1 MNIKQLLTEAEKT
14 LRPHTD
20 SAKID
25 SEILLAFVLKKN
37 RAYLF
42 AWPEKEIPT
51 TESEHFKQLIL
62 QRQQG
67 QPIAYLVGT
76 REFWSLP
83 LSVNKQC
90 LIPRPE
96 TELLVE
102 LVLSKCTASKQHILD
117 LGTGSGAI
125 ALALATEKPDWR
137 ITAIDQSQACI
148 DLALRN
154 QKQLGIKNVELFKS
168 YWYDAIQPQ
177 KFSAIVSNPPYI
189 DSNDPHLERGDVRF
203 EPNSSLVADGKGLG
217 DLRAIIQG
225 AKEYLHP
232 AGWLFLEHG
241 HDQATAVIQL
251 LEENGFQQMQSH
263 QDLNKN
269 DRVCSAIL
277 G

>member
-1 MNIKQLLTEAEKT
+1 MLGA
-14 LRPHTD
+14 HTD

-42 AWPEKEIPT
+42 AWPEKEIPAT
-51 TESEHFKQLIL
+51 ANERFKQLIL
-62 QRQQG
+62 QRQKG

-76 REFWSLP
+76 KEFWSLP
-83 LSVNKQC
+83 LSVNNQC

-102 LVLSKCTASKQHILD
+102 LVLRKCATGKQQILD

-125 ALALATEKPDWR
+125 ALALAQEKPDWK
-137 ITAIDQSQACI
+137 ITAIDNSQACV
-148 DLALRN
+148 DLALLN
-154 QKQLGIKNVELFKS
+154 QQQLGIDNVELFKS
-168 YWYDAIQPQ
+168 HWYNAIQAQ

-189 DSNDPHLERGDVRF
+189 DINDPHLKMGDVRF
-203 EPNSSLVADGKGLG
+203 EPNSSLVAGDKGLN
-217 DLRAIIQG
+217 DLLIIIKG
-225 AKEYLHP
+225 AKEYLQP
-232 AGWLFLEHG
+232 AGQVFLEHG
-241 HDQATAVIQL
+241 HDQATAVMQL

-269 DRVCSAIL
+269 DRVCSAIWA
-277 G
+277 